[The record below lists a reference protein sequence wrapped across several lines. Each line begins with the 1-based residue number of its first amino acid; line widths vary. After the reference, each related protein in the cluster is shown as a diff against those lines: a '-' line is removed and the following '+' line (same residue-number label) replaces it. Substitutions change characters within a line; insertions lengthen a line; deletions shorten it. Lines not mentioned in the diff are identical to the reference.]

1 MQEQLIIDSRKPF
14 KFEPFCVRCGGKTK
28 TRFYFDK
35 APGLLLITGLL
46 LGFMASLI
54 LRFDKGRPWVPFCCR
69 CRWRYAS
76 PSRQGVFHVVFAIM
90 FICLTVYLLATE
102 RFIMGALAILSA
114 FIALY
119 IASRLSRNRRV
130 DAMPF
135 YIKMHQ
141 GRIVYTFISGHFYDK
156 QMNALDQEE
165 MISNVKTIGE

>member
-1 MQEQLIIDSRKPF
+1 
-14 KFEPFCVRCGGKTK
+14 
-28 TRFYFDK
+28 
-35 APGLLLITGLL
+35 
-46 LGFMASLI
+46 
-54 LRFDKGRPWVPFCCR
+54 
-69 CRWRYAS
+69 
-76 PSRQGVFHVVFAIM
+76 
-90 FICLTVYLLATE
+90 
-102 RFIMGALAILSA
+102 MGALAILSA